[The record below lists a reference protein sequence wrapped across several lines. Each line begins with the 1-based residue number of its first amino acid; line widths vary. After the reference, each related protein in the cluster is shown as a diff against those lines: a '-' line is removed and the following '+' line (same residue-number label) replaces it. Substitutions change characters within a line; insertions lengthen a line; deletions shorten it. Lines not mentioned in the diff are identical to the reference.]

1 MRVRHLSSWVK
12 QEDWAKKADQRTPLP
27 LWEEPGEACPQPQ
40 TLAAPTPPPPTRGG
54 EFPLFPLSL
63 HSPLSQLSQ
72 LSAPSR
78 LSPRSLSSRL
88 RRFALGLLFAIL
100 LTTGATAQQRV
111 LHIGLRQDP
120 DLLDPTL
127 GSSYVGRIVFA
138 GLCDKLFDI
147 DAKLNIIPV
156 LATGYQWQ
164 DPTHLLIHIRPGV
177 LFQDGEKLDADA
189 VKYKLMRDLTIKGSM
204 RRGEVNSI
212 ESIDIID
219 PLTVR
224 LNLKAP
230 AAQLLAQ
237 LTDRAGI
244 MISPKAA
251 EAAGDKFGLHPVCA
265 GPFSFESRIAQD
277 SIVLKRFP
285 GYWNAPAIHFD
296 EVVYLPNPNSAVR
309 LANLQAGA
317 LDLVEYILPTD
328 VPAVEKDPKLKLA
341 VDNSLAYNGIT
352 INTDNGPG
360 AKTALGQNALVRQA
374 FELSLDRAALIH
386 VVYNGMF
393 TPTAQANPPSSP
405 FFFQDVQ
412 PPARDVAKAKA
423 LLKQAGVMLPVPVT
437 LMVTNGSDDQQV
449 GEVIQA
455 MAGEAGF
462 DVRLRVMEFASSL
475 QAGYAGDF
483 QAYAIGWSGR
493 ADPDGNMWQMLHTGG
508 TFNYGHYSNPVMDK
522 ALDDAR
528 TVAGTGQRRAFYAKV
543 WAQERQDLP
552 LIYLWTAKNIVGMK
566 KTLTGFQQV
575 PDGLIRLQG
584 MQM

>member
-111 LHIGLRQDP
+111 LHIGLREDP

-138 GLCDKLFDI
+138 GMCDKLFDI
-147 DAKLNIIPV
+147 DAKLNIVPV

-328 VPAVEKDPKLKLA
+328 VPAVEKDPKLKIGDGRFA
-341 VDNSLAYNGIT
+341 WPTTGIT
-352 INTDNGPG
+352 INTGQRAG

-374 FELSLDRAALIH
+374 FELALDRAALIQ

-423 LLKQAGVMLPVPVT
+423 LLKQAGVH
-437 LMVTNGSDDQQV
+437 
-449 GEVIQA
+449 A
-455 MAGEAGF
+455 AGAGHA
-462 DVRLRVMEFASSL
+462 DGHQRLR
-475 QAGYAGDF
+475 
-483 QAYAIGWSGR
+483 
-493 ADPDGNMWQMLHTGG
+493 
-508 TFNYGHYSNPVMDK
+508 
-522 ALDDAR
+522 
-528 TVAGTGQRRAFYAKV
+528 
-543 WAQERQDLP
+543 
-552 LIYLWTAKNIVGMK
+552 
-566 KTLTGFQQV
+566 
-575 PDGLIRLQG
+575 
-584 MQM
+584 